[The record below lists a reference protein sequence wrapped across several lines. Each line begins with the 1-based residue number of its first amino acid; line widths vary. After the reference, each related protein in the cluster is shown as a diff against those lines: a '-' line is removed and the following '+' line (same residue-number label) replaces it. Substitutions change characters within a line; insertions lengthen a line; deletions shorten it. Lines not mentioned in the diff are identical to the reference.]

1 MRAHAS
7 HNKLTC
13 QYKIM
18 EVLTYI
24 TQQEQYIMDD
34 KINGK
39 PVVIDMG
46 SAITKIGFV
55 GEKTPRA
62 MIPTVIGKPKSGA
75 NQTTVYVGEEAITK
89 RESLNLSYPMSLGLV
104 TKWDD
109 FEKFIHHAFNDILK
123 ISLENHPT
131 LLTEPPLNPKANRE
145 KMTQVMFETFNCP
158 AFYTSSNAVLSLYAT
173 RRTTGFVLDVG
184 DSVICAAPIYEGYVL
199 PHATLKLNTGGRHLT
214 ETLAERLSKSSLD
227 SIALNE
233 RISVARYVKEKLS
246 CAALTADRV
255 AQTGVGLF
263 EKTYSLPDH
272 EDILVA
278 KDFHCAEA
286 LFRPSLAGEG
296 SGGIQNLIHQSIT
309 KCDADIQKDLWSN
322 IVLSGGSAAFEK
334 LGNRLQTELSALVPT
349 TTEVKVTAPIECP
362 YLSWLGGSVVTDNP
376 TFQEM
381 WITRHEYDESGPSI
395 VHRKCF

>member
-1 MRAHAS
+1 
-7 HNKLTC
+7 
-13 QYKIM
+13 
-18 EVLTYI
+18 
-24 TQQEQYIMDD
+24 MDD
-34 KINGK
+34 EINGK
-39 PVVIDMG
+39 AVVIDMG

-75 NQTTVYVGEEAITK
+75 NQTTVYVGEEALTK
-89 RESLNLSYPMSLGLV
+89 RESLNLNYPVVFGIV
-104 TKWDD
+104 TNWDD
-109 FEKFIHHAFNDILK
+109 FEKVIHHAFHDILK
-123 ISLENHPT
+123 ISPEDHPI

-145 KMTQVMFETFNCP
+145 RMTQIMFESFDCP
-158 AFYTSSNAVLSLYAT
+158 AFYTSINAVLSLYAT
-173 RRTTGFVLDVG
+173 RTTTGVVLDVG
-184 DSVICAAPIYEGYVL
+184 DSVICAAPIYEGYLL

-214 ETLAERLSKSSLD
+214 EALAERLSKSSLD

-233 RISVARYVKEKLS
+233 RTSVARYFKERLS

-263 EKTYSLPDH
+263 EKTYSLPGH
-272 EDILVA
+272 EDIFVA

-334 LGNRLQTELSALVPT
+334 LGNRLQTELSALAPT
-349 TTEVKVTAPIECP
+349 TTEVKVTAPIECT
-362 YLSWLGGSVVTDNP
+362 YLSWFGGSVLIDQS
-376 TFQEM
+376 TFQQM
-381 WITRHEYDESGPSI
+381 WITRQEYDENGPSI
-395 VHRKCF
+395 VYRKCF